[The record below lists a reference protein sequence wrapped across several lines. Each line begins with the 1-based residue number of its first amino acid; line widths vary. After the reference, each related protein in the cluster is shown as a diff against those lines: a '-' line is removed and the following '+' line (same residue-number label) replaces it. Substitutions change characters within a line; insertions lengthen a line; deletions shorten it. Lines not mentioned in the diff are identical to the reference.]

1 MKNKK
6 DTIAILG
13 TGKVGTAVGFLLLSS
28 GYEIVAIASRSD
40 ESIKRGVEYTRAKPF
55 RSFSKAAT
63 MAECIIISTSDDA
76 IASVCEKIT
85 KDGAVSPGKK
95 VIHMSGAGGLDLL
108 ESAQKSGAYV
118 ASIHP
123 IQSFADVTGA
133 IENIPGTTFGITARE
148 EIKEWSVQ
156 IVKDLGGVPF
166 FVSDEDKPLYHAAA
180 CMASNY
186 LVTLMN
192 MVVEV
197 YQSLGLTRDEAM
209 KAFWP
214 LVRGTIKNI
223 ENQGTVQSL
232 TGPISR
238 GDIGTV
244 EKHLQAFQ
252 TKLPEF
258 LNLYRELGVF
268 TVDIGHKKESL
279 SDERAREIKLL
290 LAGGLKDE

>member
-1 MKNKK
+1 MKNTK

-13 TGKVGTAVGFLLLSS
+13 AGKVGTAVGFLLLSS

-40 ESIKRGVEYTRAKPF
+40 ESIKRGVEYTRGKPF
-55 RSFSKAAT
+55 RSLSQAAT

-108 ESAQKSGAYV
+108 ESARKSGAHV

-258 LNLYRELGVF
+258 LNLYRELGIF
-268 TVDIGHKKESL
+268 TVDIGHKKETL
-279 SDERAREIKLL
+279 SDERAKEIKLL
-290 LAGGLKDE
+290 LSGGLKDE

>member
-13 TGKVGTAVGFLLLSS
+13 AGKVGTAVGFLLLSS

-40 ESIKRGVEYTRAKPF
+40 ESIKRGVEYTRGKPF
-55 RSFSKAAT
+55 RSLSQAAA

-108 ESAQKSGAYV
+108 ESARKSGAYV

>member
-13 TGKVGTAVGFLLLSS
+13 SGKVGTAVGFLLLSS

-55 RSFSKAAT
+55 RSLSQAAA

-76 IASVCEKIT
+76 IASVCKKIT
-85 KDGAVSPGKK
+85 EDGAVTPGKK

-108 ESAQKSGAYV
+108 ESARKSGAHV

-133 IENIPGTTFGITARE
+133 IENIPGTTFGITAQE
-148 EIKEWSVQ
+148 EIKNWSVQ

-166 FVSDEDKPLYHAAA
+166 FVSEKDKPLYHAAA

-197 YQSLGLTRDEAM
+197 YKALGLKHDEAM

-223 ENQGTVQSL
+223 ENRGTVQSL

-258 LNLYRELGVF
+258 LNLYRELGIF
-268 TVDIGHKKESL
+268 TVDIGHRKKTL
-279 SDERAREIKLL
+279 SDERAKEIKLL
-290 LAGGLKDE
+290 LSGGLKDE

>member
-13 TGKVGTAVGFLLLSS
+13 SGKVGTAVGFLLLSS

-55 RSFSKAAT
+55 RSLSQAAT

-108 ESAQKSGAYV
+108 ESARKSGAHV

-133 IENIPGTTFGITARE
+133 IENIPGTTFGITAQE
-148 EIKEWSVQ
+148 EIKNWSVR

-166 FVSDEDKPLYHAAA
+166 FVSEKDKPLYHAAA

-197 YQSLGLTRDEAM
+197 YMALGLKHDEAM

-223 ENQGTVQSL
+223 ENRGTVQSL

-258 LNLYRELGVF
+258 LNLYRELGIF
-268 TVDIGHKKESL
+268 TVDIGHRKKTL
-279 SDERAREIKLL
+279 SDERAKEIKLL
-290 LAGGLKDE
+290 LSGGLKDE

>member
-28 GYEIVAIASRSD
+28 GYQIVAIASRSD
-40 ESIKRGVEYTRAKPF
+40 ESIKRGVEYTRGKPF
-55 RSFSKAAT
+55 RNLSQAAA

-108 ESAQKSGAYV
+108 ESARKSGAHV

-133 IENIPGTTFGITARE
+133 IENIPGTTFGITAQE
-148 EIKEWSVQ
+148 EIKNWSVQ

-166 FVSDEDKPLYHAAA
+166 FVSEKDKPLYHAAA

-197 YQSLGLTRDEAM
+197 YKSLGLKHDEAI

-258 LNLYRELGVF
+258 LNLYRELGIL
-268 TVDIGHKKESL
+268 TVDIGHKKKTL
-279 SDERAREIKLL
+279 SGERAKEIKLL
-290 LAGGLKDE
+290 LSGGLKDE

>member
-13 TGKVGTAVGFLLLSS
+13 SGKVGTAVGFLLLSS

-55 RSFSKAAT
+55 RSLSQAAAT
-63 MAECIIISTSDDA
+63 AECIIISTSDDA

-108 ESAQKSGAYV
+108 ESARKSGAHV

-133 IENIPGTTFGITARE
+133 IENIPGTTFGITAQE
-148 EIKEWSVQ
+148 EIKNWSVR

-166 FVSDEDKPLYHAAA
+166 FVSEKDKPLYHAAA

-197 YQSLGLTRDEAM
+197 YMALGLKHDEAM

-223 ENQGTVQSL
+223 ENRGTVQSL

-258 LNLYRELGVF
+258 LNLYRELGIF
-268 TVDIGHKKESL
+268 TVDIGHRKKTL
-279 SDERAREIKLL
+279 SDERAKEIKLL
-290 LAGGLKDE
+290 LSGGLKDE

>member
-6 DTIAILG
+6 GTIAILG

-40 ESIKRGVEYTRAKPF
+40 ESIKRGIEYTRAKPF
-55 RSFSKAAT
+55 RSLSQAAA

-108 ESAQKSGAYV
+108 ESARKSGAHV

-133 IENIPGTTFGITARE
+133 IENIPGTTFGITAQE
-148 EIKEWSVQ
+148 EIKDWSVQ
-156 IVKDLGGVPF
+156 IVKDLGGIPF
-166 FVSDEDKPLYHAAA
+166 FVSERDKPLYHAAA

-197 YQSLGLTRDEAM
+197 YQSLGLKHDEAI

-258 LNLYRELGVF
+258 LNLYRELGIF
-268 TVDIGHKKESL
+268 TVDIGHRKKTL
-279 SDERAREIKLL
+279 SDEKAKKIKLL
-290 LAGGLKDE
+290 LSGGLKDE